1 MKLRHTMF
9 LPWSNQTFWFSFL
22 FPSTLPGNSGNYL
35 KISYPKKPEP
45 LVFLKKKKK
54 ERDNIYITNP
64 AHGGCFWV
72 FLPDD
77 FSFWVYFN
85 DLSTLTNGKWRR
97 MKMFKPDMSM
107 NTLKGKWLSLFLF
120 CRLLVA
126 VDTLKSISST
136 T

>member
-22 FPSTLPGNSGNYL
+22 YPSTLPGNSGRYL
-35 KISYPKKPEP
+35 KISYLKKPEP
-45 LVFLKKKKK
+45 LVFLEKKK

-85 DLSTLTNGKWRR
+85 DSSTLTNGKWRR
-97 MKMFKPDMSM
+97 MKMLNQIWVLNM
-107 NTLKGKWLSLFLF
+107 LKGKWLSLFLF